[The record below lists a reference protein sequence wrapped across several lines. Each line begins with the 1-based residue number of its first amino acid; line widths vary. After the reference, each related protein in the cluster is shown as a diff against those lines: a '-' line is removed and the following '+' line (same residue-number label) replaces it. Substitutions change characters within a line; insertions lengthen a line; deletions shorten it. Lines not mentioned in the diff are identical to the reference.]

1 MTNWAP
7 VEVFNMDLTAAKVI
21 LQFVGEEL
29 VGTYDPVFLLK
40 LREIWGFFLSILSS
54 IADHESP

>member
-1 MTNWAP
+1 
-7 VEVFNMDLTAAKVI
+7 MDLTAAKVI
-21 LQFVGEEL
+21 LQFVGEEQL

>member
-1 MTNWAP
+1 MTNWTP

-29 VGTYDPVFLLK
+29 
-40 LREIWGFFLSILSS
+40 REIWGFFLSILSS
-54 IADHESP
+54 IADHEIP

>member
-1 MTNWAP
+1 
-7 VEVFNMDLTAAKVI
+7 MDLTAAKVI